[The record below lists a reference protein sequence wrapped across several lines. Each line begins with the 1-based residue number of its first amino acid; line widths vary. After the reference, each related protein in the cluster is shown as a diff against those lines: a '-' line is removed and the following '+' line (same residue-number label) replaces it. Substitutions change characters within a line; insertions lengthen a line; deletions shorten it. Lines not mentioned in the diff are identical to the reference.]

1 MRTDPSPIVRG
12 SKQNTAGIDE
22 VCGQG
27 RNPSE
32 LTSGFFML
40 CDAGGVAATE
50 KRKWGGGVNKQCVQ
64 ELLGDETGL
73 GWQEDKLL
81 SGMCFSHMSTQEG
94 LRPELCTCGIYPTI
108 RRT

>member
-1 MRTDPSPIVRG
+1 MHTGRSEWQVSRKIGSEKVRGARGLVSGAVGMRTDPSPIARG
-12 SKQNTAGIDE
+12 SKLFKAGTDE

-50 KRKWGGGVNKQCVQ
+50 KRKWGGGVNKQ
-64 ELLGDETGL
+64 
-73 GWQEDKLL
+73 
-81 SGMCFSHMSTQEG
+81 
-94 LRPELCTCGIYPTI
+94 
-108 RRT
+108 